1 MSKPGPSALSV
12 LGLDELRELVAILLE
27 RVSALESENAALR
40 DEIARL
46 KGLKVRP
53 RLKPSGMEAK
63 TGASLKAGKK
73 RGGGKRRPSGKA
85 SENRRSLVVTE
96 EQTLEAEVPPGSRF
110 KGFEDFLVQDLRLGN
125 RVIRYRR
132 QRWLLPDGQ
141 TVTAPLPAGLYGHF
155 GPELVRFVILQHVQG
170 QVTTDRLTTLLNEIG
185 VIISKRQVIRLLNS
199 DPGGLNDEVV
209 ELFRTGLETASW
221 ITVDDTGA
229 RHGARNGVT
238 TQIGDE
244 RFTFF
249 ATTFSKSR
257 LNFLELLRAGHAD
270 YVLNAQ
276 AFDYMRKHSLA
287 GSVIA
292 ELASHADKS
301 FADAATLS
309 AHLTKLGID
318 KLNVHP
324 DPVKITTEAA
334 LWGSIHHHGL
344 LNDTVIVSDGAGQFR
359 IGQHGLCWI
368 HAERLIYRLIGFNDA
383 QRRAIDLV
391 RQLVWWFY
399 ADLKAYKRNPQ
410 KPRAAQLRAR
420 FERIFKR
427 KTGFVTLDRLLARLY
442 ARKPE
447 LLLVLDRPE
456 IPLHTNG
463 SENDIRCHVTKR
475 KISGGTWSEAGR
487 QARDSLLAAMK
498 TCQKLDVSFFQ
509 FLGNRL
515 GVPNA
520 TTIPSLAEL
529 VSAAKA

>member
-1 MSKPGPSALSV
+1 MSKLDASDLAT
-12 LGLDELRELVAILLE
+12 LGLDGLRELVTALLE
-27 RVSALESENAALR
+27 RVAALESENAALR
-40 DEIARL
+40 EQNARL
-46 KGLKVRP
+46 KGLKGRP
-53 RLKPSGMEAK
+53 KFKPSGMEAK
-63 TGASLKAGKK
+63 TGASTVT
-73 RGGGKRRPSGKA
+73 GKRRSDGSPKN
-85 SENRRSLVVTE
+85 NRRVLAVSE
-96 EQTLEAEVPPGSRF
+96 EQRLTVQVPPGSRC
-110 KGFEDFLVQDLRLGN
+110 KGFEDYVVQDLRLGS

-132 QRWLLPDGQ
+132 ERWLTPDGK
-141 TVTAPLPAGLYGHF
+141 TLVAPLPAGLCGHF

-185 VIISKRQVIRLLNS
+185 IVISKRQVIRLLNG
-199 DPGGLNDEVV
+199 DPGGLNNEAV
-209 ELFRTGLETASW
+209 ELFRAGLKTADW

-238 TQIGDE
+238 TQIGDD

-257 LNFLELLRAGHAD
+257 RNFLELLRAGHAD
-270 YVLNAQ
+270 YVLNGQ
-276 AFDYMRKHSLA
+276 AFDYMREHSLA
-287 GSVIA
+287 GSII
-292 ELASHADKS
+292 ERLDTHAGKS
-301 FADAATLS
+301 FADATTFSVHVA
-309 AHLTKLGID
+309 KLGID
-318 KLNVHP
+318 QLDVHP

-359 IGQHGLCWI
+359 IGNHGLCWI
-368 HAERLIYRLIGFNDA
+368 HAERLIHKLIGFNDT

-399 ADLKAYKRNPQ
+399 ADLKAYKRDPQ
-410 KPRAAQLRAR
+410 KLRAAQLRAR

-427 KTGFVTLDRLLARLY
+427 KTGFVTLDRLLTRLH

-447 LLLVLDRPE
+447 LLRVLDHPE

-509 FLGNRL
+509 FLGDRL

-520 TTIPSLAEL
+520 TTIPPLAEL